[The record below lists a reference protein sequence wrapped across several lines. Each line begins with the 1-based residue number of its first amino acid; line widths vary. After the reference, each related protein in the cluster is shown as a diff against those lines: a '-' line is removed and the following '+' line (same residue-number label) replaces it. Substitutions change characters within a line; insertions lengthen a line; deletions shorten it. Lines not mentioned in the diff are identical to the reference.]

1 MKRWIFGLVN
11 GWVILA
17 GILVA
22 GGLAVLFVLLL
33 FLLPSSAPLAA
44 GPQVVFTVIAAPT
57 PTPIPTRLEH
67 TLTPTNPPSFEGISI
82 GSYVQI
88 TGTEGSGLRLRSG
101 AGTSNP
107 PRLLG
112 MDAEVFQVKD
122 GPKTAD
128 NFTWWFLESP
138 YDPGRSGWAASTY
151 LKAIDPNLS
160 ASPTPAP

>member
-1 MKRWIFGLVN
+1 MRQWLIGQIN

-22 GGLAVLFVLLL
+22 GGLIVGFVLLL
-33 FLLPSSAPLAA
+33 FILPGAPAPSSEAP
-44 GPQVVFTVIAAPT
+44 VITVIVAPTQTPVPTRVVETPT
-57 PTPIPTRLEH
+57 PTS
-67 TLTPTNPPSFEGISI
+67 PPSLEGISV

-101 AGTSNP
+101 AGINSP

-112 MDAEVFQVKD
+112 MDEEVFQVKD
-122 GPKTAD
+122 GPKIAD

-138 YDPGRSGWAASTY
+138 YDPARSGWAASTY
-151 LKAIDPNLS
+151 LKAIDPSL
-160 ASPTPAP
+160 SPTATPKQ